1 MAEPSWYDFLI
12 PSEETIEAIQTGIDR
27 GINRCSYFKTRRT

>member
-12 PSEETIEAIQTGIDR
+12 PSKEYREAILEGIEKGKRDVR
-27 GINRCSYFKTRRT
+27 ILPCL